1 MIDWLV
7 FGQMKK
13 ERLDGLISRYIQI
26 YREIDRKIYQKIRE
40 DILEMVSGFQFIL
53 ENMAHFSIRF

>member
-26 YREIDRKIYQKIRE
+26 YRKIDREIYQKIRE
-40 DILEMVSGFQFIL
+40 DILEMV
-53 ENMAHFSIRF
+53 